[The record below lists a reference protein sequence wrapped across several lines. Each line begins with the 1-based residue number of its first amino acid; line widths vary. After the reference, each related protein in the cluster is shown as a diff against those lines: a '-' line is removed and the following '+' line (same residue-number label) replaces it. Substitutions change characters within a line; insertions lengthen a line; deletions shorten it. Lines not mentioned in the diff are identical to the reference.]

1 MRILSSLML
10 ITALFFSVALQA
22 ESVGTSFTYQG
33 ELQQSGIPADGN
45 FDFQFEL
52 YDADSG
58 GVALSAPVALESVS
72 VQEGIFQVD
81 LDFGLSPFTGDQ
93 LWLEIRIKRTGVS
106 GTIILEPRQK
116 LTATPFAIKSL
127 VAETVPEGSITSQE
141 INTSSVQT
149 RVAGVCSGG
158 FAMRAV
164 NADGSVVC
172 EADSDTVLSESEVDA
187 FVANNGYSMGAHTVD
202 TTLTEAQVDSYVAN
216 NGYGDITAVTTAA
229 DSGLTGGSSSGNVAL
244 SVSGVTTAMITD
256 ETITGSD
263 IDTSTTISAADFTYS
278 SVRTGYAFIS
288 PLSCKQYNN
297 ATGTVDANVYFK
309 APPSNSHGPFLQL
322 RDAEG
327 AGTYNA
333 LCRTDIPV
341 PPTSTVNI
349 TGATLMFADQSAA
362 CLVGGGLKGKQNPAN
377 TTTAIASV
385 YSGTSSSDLATIV
398 GYNQTKAFPA
408 FSAYPVTQSAT
419 SATDVFFEL
428 VIEQNEPASL
438 YCRFIGVQ
446 LAYTVNKP

>member
-52 YDADSG
+52 YDTDSG
-58 GVALSAPVALESVS
+58 GVALGAPVALESVS

-93 LWLEIRIKRTGVS
+93 LWLEIRINRTGVS

-116 LTATPFAIKSL
+116 LTATPFAIRSL
-127 VAETVPEGSITSQE
+127 IAGAVPEGSITSQE
-141 INTSSVQT
+141 IDTSSVQQ

-158 FAMRAV
+158 FVMRAV

-187 FVANNGYSMGAHTVD
+187 FVADNGY
-202 TTLTEAQVDSYVAN
+202 
-216 NGYGDITAVTTAA
+216 GYGDITAVTAG
-229 DSGLTGGSSSGNVAL
+229 SGLTGGGSSGSVTL
-244 SVSGVTTAMITD
+244 SVSGVTSAMITNG
-256 ETITGSD
+256 TITGSD
-263 IDTSTTISAADFTYS
+263 ISTSTTISAADFTYS

-288 PLSCKQYNN
+288 PLSCKQYNSS
-297 ATGTVDANVYFK
+297 TGTVDADVYFR

-327 AGTYNA
+327 AGEYYA
-333 LCRTDIPV
+333 LCRTDIQV
-341 PPTSTVNI
+341 PPTSTVYI
-349 TGATLMFADQSAA
+349 TGATLMFTDVSAV
-362 CLVGGGLKGKQNPAN
+362 CLVGGGLKGKHFPSGS
-377 TTTAIASV
+377 TTAIASV
-385 YSGTSSSDLATIV
+385 YSGTSWSDLVTNV
-398 GYNQTKAFPA
+398 GYNQTKAFPT
-408 FSAYPVTQSAT
+408 FSAYPLTQSAT

-428 VIEQNEPASL
+428 EIEQSGGGAND
-438 YCRFIGVQ
+438 CRFIGVQ